1 MTCGQEVAGSSLL
14 AVSRV
19 LPVGDA
25 PHTEPPQA
33 EVEMLE
39 TDEAD
44 RRTMKAVAVL
54 MESLRADG

>member
-1 MTCGQEVAGSSLL
+1 M
-14 AVSRV
+14 
-19 LPVGDA
+19 GDA

-44 RRTMKAVAVL
+44 RREMKAVVSL
-54 MESLRADG
+54 MEGLRADG